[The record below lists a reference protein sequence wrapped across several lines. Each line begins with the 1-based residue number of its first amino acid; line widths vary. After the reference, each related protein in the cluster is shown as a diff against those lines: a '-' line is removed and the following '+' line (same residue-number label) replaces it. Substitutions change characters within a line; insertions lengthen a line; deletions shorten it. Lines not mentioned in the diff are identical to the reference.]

1 MSIFTI
7 LTYAMLIMVVV
18 TGVASIPRKLGN
30 RWDLRGLKRRA
41 LQSRARSVLRNRA

>member
-7 LTYAMLIMVVV
+7 LTYAMLIMVVL
-18 TGVASIPRKLGN
+18 TGLASIPRKLGN

-41 LQSRARSVLRNRA
+41 LQSQERRVLRPRA

>member
-7 LTYAMLIMVVV
+7 LTYAMLIMVVL
-18 TGVASIPRKLGN
+18 TGLASIPRKLGN

-41 LQSRARSVLRNRA
+41 LHSQERRVLRPRA